1 VPAQTTNGKAFEAA
15 VAGALQSR
23 FAELNKSAEID
34 IDSVYSFADSCLAA
48 IERANPSAHLAFLE
62 AASAAARQFILF
74 EPRFLEAD
82 GAIRIS
88 LQTDSAGQL
97 GDVRDVVVSGSYNGR
112 PHRVGI
118 SCKNNHS
125 DLKHQRIS
133 ARIDIGHDW
142 FGSRSSPH
150 YMAEA
155 GKIFAEIL
163 AKKTAGIS
171 TWAELGPLKNSYY
184 SRAIHLL
191 AHELKLQLA
200 KPDGPARFIT
210 YLIGNHDFYKFIK
223 LDQRSYVMIQ
233 AFNLHGTLGKP
244 AAKLAPP
251 INIARVPT
259 ATSLMKITANEPT
272 NLAICLEGGWQIKLR
287 VHNASSKIEP
297 SLKLSSS
304 AIGSPAELFTIYP
317 SY

>member
-1 VPAQTTNGKAFEAA
+1 MPQQTTNGKAFEAA

-23 FAELNKSAEID
+23 LAELHKPAEIVE
-34 IDSVYSFADSCLAA
+34 DSVYSYAEDCLAT
-48 IERANPSAHLAFLE
+48 IQRANPSSHLAFLQ
-62 AASAAARQFILF
+62 AAATAARQLLVF

-82 GAIRIS
+82 GPVRVS
-88 LQTDSAGQL
+88 LQPDAAGQL
-97 GDVRDVVVSGSYNGR
+97 GDVRDVIISGAYGGK
-112 PHRVGI
+112 PHRIGI

-133 ARIDIGHDW
+133 SSIDIGHDW

-150 YMAEA
+150 YMAET

-163 AKKTAGIS
+163 AKKNAGTR
-171 TWAELGPLKNSYY
+171 TWAELGAKKYSYY
-184 SRAIHLL
+184 SRALHVL

-200 KPDGPARFIT
+200 KPDGPARFIA
-210 YLIGNHDFYKFIK
+210 YLIGKHDFYKFIK

-233 AFNLHGTLGKP
+233 AFNLHGTLGK
-244 AAKLAPP
+244 AAVKVAPP
-251 INIARVPT
+251 INVTRVPT
-259 ATSLMKITANEPT
+259 AASLMKITIDEPT
-272 NLAICLEGGWQIKLR
+272 SLHICLEGGWQIKLR
-287 VHNASSKIEP
+287 VHNASSRIEP

-304 AIGSPAELFTIYP
+304 AIGSPSELFTIYP